1 MARRTGLGLSE
12 MAALEHLRHSHG
24 GLTPTELG
32 RRLSLSSGAITALVD
47 RLERTGHVERRPNP
61 TDRRSSVVLPVPQGL
76 EETGRHL
83 VPVVADLLEKTA
95 ELTEEERVVVGKY
108 LEVATEIF
116 RRHARG

>member
-1 MARRTGLGLSE
+1 
-12 MAALEHLRHSHG
+12 
-24 GLTPTELG
+24 
-32 RRLSLSSGAITALVD
+32 
-47 RLERTGHVERRPNP
+47 
-61 TDRRSSVVLPVPQGL
+61 VVLPVPQGL
-76 EETGRHL
+76 EEAGRHL